1 MILSWCICQRLT
13 VPVSPFIFFVLEQ
26 KKPEIH
32 FMTARGWVHELYRI
46 VFFYLNYPFKQL
58 RRTREAAHESIF
70 LGRSSAMLAMFLG
83 RCVSIFISL
92 SRLSP
97 DTSFSANNP
106 LFPFSS
112 ELRACCT
119 DLKRVTL
126 IRKSLFHKRT
136 PAEMSSWGLAEAC
149 VRHMCPRDRIS
160 SRDRQRMLEPCYE
173 CQSVS
178 DLL

>member
-1 MILSWCICQRLT
+1 MRRSTFILQNCL
-13 VPVSPFIFFVLEQ
+13 
-26 KKPEIH
+26 
-32 FMTARGWVHELYRI
+32 
-46 VFFYLNYPFKQL
+46 FYLNYPFKQL
-58 RRTREAAHESIF
+58 HRTREATHASVFFWGH
-70 LGRSSAMLAMFLG
+70 SSAMLAMFLG
-83 RCVSIFISL
+83 RCVRIFISL

-97 DTSFSANNP
+97 ATSFSADNP

-160 SRDRQRMLEPCYE
+160 SRDRQRMLEPCYQ
-173 CQSVS
+173 CLSVS